1 MSREATE
8 FLPSDYELAYPPGIE
23 RHFWTMARNSI
34 LLDELTRQGCL
45 GLKWLEVGC
54 GRGLVLRFL
63 RAAGVDVTGVE
74 LAPVEPIA
82 EMSQFIYSGLDAR
95 DLPLEVRS
103 RTEGLMLLDVIEHIE
118 NPGEFLRK
126 LLDALPAVK
135 IILIAVPA
143 RKELWSNYDEH
154 YGHFRRY
161 DEAQLRAHLQEGG
174 ANPVALRYL
183 FRPLYPV
190 AWLIARLGKQRSIQ
204 VFAPNG
210 ILAIIHQYIAMLLRW
225 DAKRLPAMLP
235 GTSLLCFAER
245 NPCLPAYSN
254 QSEE

>member
-1 MSREATE
+1 M
-8 FLPSDYELAYPPGIE
+8 
-23 RHFWTMARNSI
+23 
-34 LLDELTRQGCL
+34 
-45 GLKWLEVGC
+45 GC
-54 GRGLVLRFL
+54 GRGLVLHFL
-63 RAAGVDVTGVE
+63 RTSGVDVTGVE

-82 EMSQFIYSGLDAR
+82 EMSQFIYTGLDAR

-183 FRPLYPV
+183 FRPLYPGSMFDCQV
-190 AWLIARLGKQRSIQ
+190 GKATINS
-204 VFAPNG
+204 G
-210 ILAIIHQYIAMLLRW
+210 IRA
-225 DAKRLPAMLP
+225 
-235 GTSLLCFAER
+235 
-245 NPCLPAYSN
+245 
-254 QSEE
+254 